1 MSLGNSTV
9 KDRFGDLL
17 IVDNTGSGLTTNKQT
32 IKDGNGSSS
41 ALQISDDE
49 VLIKPQNDN
58 NATSLDIKN
67 TSGNS
72 VFSVNTSAQTATAMS
87 NIVNSGCFEFSCNNL
102 SLAANTW
109 TPLLYGGGSILASS
123 VDNEMGTSSSPATTF
138 DVSGDSILHAIATYA
153 YLPYS
158 IVITGVD
165 VLFVGDS
172 SSSDNI
178 EFSLNGFTFSSSTG
192 DLSSGTVLYS
202 SSASS
207 YDNTK
212 MYVKSL
218 SATTTTAGVATA
230 LLFMAKQNGTNN
242 DLHAKVYVK
251 YYIKG

>member
-32 IKDGNGSSS
+32 IKDGNGVSS

-58 NATSLDIKN
+58 TTTSLDIKN

-87 NIVNSGCFEFSCNNL
+87 NIVNSGCFEFNSYDL

-109 TPLLYGGGSILASS
+109 TPLAYGNGSLISGTD
-123 VDNEMGTSSSPATTF
+123 DNNMGTSSSPATTF
-138 DVSGDSILHAIATYA
+138 DVSTDNIRHAVSTYA
-153 YLPYS
+153 FLPYT
-158 IVITGVD
+158 IVITEVKI
-165 VLFVGDS
+165 LFTGDS

-178 EFSLNGFTFSSSTG
+178 EFSLNGFSIDSNSG
-192 DLSSGTVLYS
+192 DLSSGAILYS
-202 SSASS
+202 KSAAA

-212 MYVKSL
+212 MYISDL
-218 SATTTTAGVATA
+218 SATTTTAGAGNV